1 MTKTKRLKR
10 NEPNDQNETTK
21 IVYKKIEK
29 IKWMPKGVRRQS
41 SYSSRLDYGLLLIYL
56 TGKFSYLSINI
67 SLAWGVEE
75 TILKKKSLKNL
86 RT

>member
-1 MTKTKRLKR
+1 
-10 NEPNDQNETTK
+10 
-21 IVYKKIEK
+21 
-29 IKWMPKGVRRQS
+29 MPKGVRRQS